1 MTIRPFDPSRDYP
14 AIVAVFNANFPT
26 FQETVAEF
34 EYGDNY
40 RDKDHHFERV
50 VGEVEGRIVGYGDS
64 SHNSHAFHPD
74 KYTVE
79 VFVDPLEQGKGY
91 GKTLY
96 EYVVAALAPRNPI
109 LFRSHTCEDVAR
121 GIRFLTD
128 RGFTLEMSFSES
140 WLDVSAFD
148 PSRFA
153 GVEDSVLAQGIRL
166 VPFAELEHE
175 SPTVRRQLYE
185 LSEAIAQDIPSPEPR
200 HPVAYEVWEKRFAR
214 SGYLP
219 QAQFIAFDGEQMVGV
234 SALWG
239 READNH
245 LQTGITG
252 VLRSHRRRKIALA
265 LKLRALAFAKAHGAP
280 IIRTDNESN
289 NVGMLSINIA
299 LGFEKQPGWVL
310 YSKALTSPES
320 AA

>member
-14 AIVAVFNANFPT
+14 AIVAIFNANFPA
-26 FQETVAEF
+26 FQETASEF

-40 RDKDHHFERV
+40 RDKNHHFARV
-50 VGEVEGRIVGYGDS
+50 VGEVEGRVVGYGES
-64 SHNSHAFHPD
+64 SHNSHGFHPQKFTID
-74 KYTVE
+74 VL
-79 VFVDPLEQGKGY
+79 VDPSEQGKGY

-96 EYVVAALAPRNPI
+96 ASVVEALAPLEPI
-109 LFRSHTCEDVAR
+109 TLRSHTCENLER
-121 GIRFLTD
+121 SLRFLTD
-128 RGFTLEMSFSES
+128 RGYTEEMRFSES
-140 WLDVSAFD
+140 WLDVAAFD

-153 GVEDSVLAQGIRL
+153 GVEDQVLAQGIQL
-166 VPFAELEHE
+166 VAFSELDPE
-175 SPTVRRQLYE
+175 SPESRQKLYE
-185 LSEAIAQDIPSPEPR
+185 LAQAVQADIPSPEPFTGI
-200 HPVAYEVWEKRFAR
+200 PYEVWEKRFAH

-219 QAQFIAFDGEQMVGV
+219 QGHFIAIDGDQWVGI
-234 SALWG
+234 STLWG

-245 LQTGITG
+245 LQTGATG

-310 YSKALTSPES
+310 YSKALTTPES